1 MSLLTQCSCLNHNT
15 HAHSALYVRAGVT
28 VGVQP
33 AEASR
38 ENATSSEALR
48 ARLIIG
54 SWGIEF
60 PNASNEE
67 EEGQK
72 DDHREDGFYDPID
85 LIEQDERSEDSNK
98 EHSAWGRE
106 TSESGHCASVAG
118 LRSNQSHQRSNR
130 RHRRLAP

>member
-1 MSLLTQCSCLNHNT
+1 
-15 HAHSALYVRAGVT
+15 
-28 VGVQP
+28 VQP

-38 ENATSSEALR
+38 ENATSSEALC
-48 ARLIIG
+48 ASLIIG

-118 LRSNQSHQRSNR
+118 LRPNQSAPTFQSTPSPARSEHGSAFVEIGEGNN
-130 RHRRLAP
+130 